1 MNPPLEAS
9 VDRDALAP
17 TGNPTNSSRRI
28 LLVEDDADLRE
39 LSSRVLIRSGYQVD
53 TAEDG
58 EAGWKALQAVSYDLL
73 ITDNNMP
80 KMSGLTLIKNVRSA
94 RMALPVIIASGTT
107 PRGMEQLLCATILP
121 KPFSPD
127 QLVQAVKE
135 VLSTV
140 NRDLE

>member
-1 MNPPLEAS
+1 MSTPFEAS

-17 TGNPTNSSRRI
+17 PGNPTNPPQRI

-39 LSSRVLIRSGYQVD
+39 LSSRVLIRSSYQVD

-107 PRGMEQLLCATILP
+107 PRGMEQLLSATILP